1 VDAGSRACVEVTR
14 PRPRERACQPGL
26 ASRRDR
32 TSSIAPVP
40 ASGAASGESERATN
54 SAISSIAARTTWA
67 NTSTRSS
74 PRPPWSAMAARA
86 ALIRPRPWRSPRAR
100 LEQDV
105 LALEVVI
112 ERAAADAGF
121 LQDGFDRR
129 RLVPALG
136 EQRGGHREQVLAGR
150 RSAGDVL
157 VHPVR

>member
-1 VDAGSRACVEVTR
+1 
-14 PRPRERACQPGL
+14 
-26 ASRRDR
+26 
-32 TSSIAPVP
+32 
-40 ASGAASGESERATN
+40 
-54 SAISSIAARTTWA
+54 
-67 NTSTRSS
+67 
-74 PRPPWSAMAARA
+74 MAARA

-129 RLVPALG
+129 RLVPAFG
-136 EQRGGHREQVLAGR
+136 EQRDGHREQVLAGR
-150 RSAGDVL
+150 GSARDVL